1 MARVRVAYECGHKRA
16 AHEESTVAV
25 ATAAVA
31 TVDASPTAPPPI
43 TSPVQPFTQVVRDP
57 AKYQQAIAL
66 AKQIGTIEDSSKLHL
81 LCRGQMERENREVF
95 YVVCVDMQRQLMH
108 FEELARGSK
117 SKIGIEVEDIWQL
130 VALTRPHGYAIVHC
144 HPSGNARPS
153 PQDRRLTK
161 EIRASSKK
169 LFPNT
174 AFLDHIVVGQRQYYS
189 FLDNNWR

>member
-1 MARVRVAYECGHKRA
+1 
-16 AHEESTVAV
+16 
-25 ATAAVA
+25 
-31 TVDASPTAPPPI
+31 
-43 TSPVQPFTQVVRDP
+43 
-57 AKYQQAIAL
+57 
-66 AKQIGTIEDSSKLHL
+66 
-81 LCRGQMERENREVF
+81 
-95 YVVCVDMQRQLMH
+95 MH